1 MPHECGRTE
10 TVMNELMEILN
21 DIDPDIDYETET
33 NLIDGK
39 VLDSFSIVNL
49 VAQISSEFDI
59 TISPKYLVPE
69 NFNSAEAMW
78 KMIKKIQDE
87 D

>member
-1 MPHECGRTE
+1 ME
-10 TVMNELMEILN
+10 ELLEILN
-21 DIDPDIDYETET
+21 DINPDVDYSKET

-39 VLDSFSIVNL
+39 VYDSFSIITL
-49 VAQISSEFDI
+49 VSNISEEFDI
-59 TISPKYLVPE
+59 EIGPEYLVPE

-78 KMIKKIQDE
+78 KMIQKIQEDE